1 MDIEFDNA
9 ELDDIFFNVD
19 NMQYINSISDVKRI
33 TALKDF
39 LKFDTLEQVQHGGS
53 VDIDKY

>member
-33 TALKDF
+33 TKGF
-39 LKFDTLEQVQHGGS
+39 FK
-53 VDIDKY
+53 I